1 MSKEPNQENQPEEED
16 LVTDEIR
23 KLNKSWYTNPYL
35 VVASLIL
42 GPATFVGAFF
52 IDYYT
57 VWHSAI
63 QTIVFLISAGF
74 LVIILSYGF
83 NLLWL
88 YSLKKKTNGDYFI
101 LTAIQLGVIIPLIIN
116 TVQIIPYISSEK
128 VYGSSIFLILTIVYF
143 IVAGILGTTT
153 YFTVRKIKQPINT
166 NEYIVYG
173 VAVILGVIFALATY
187 YGVFFFDKF
196 SINHVFG

>member
-1 MSKEPNQENQPEEED
+1 MSKEPSIEIQPEEED
-16 LVTDEIR
+16 VVSEEIR

-35 VVASLIL
+35 IVASLIL

-57 VWHSAI
+57 VWHSVI
-63 QTIVFLISAGF
+63 QAIVFLISAGF
-74 LVIILSYGF
+74 FVILLSYGF

-88 YSLKKKTNGDYFI
+88 YSLKKKKNGDYII
-101 LTAIQLGVIIPLIIN
+101 LTAIQLGVIIPLIVN
-116 TVQIIPYISSEK
+116 AVKIIPYISLEK
-128 VYGSSIFLILTIVYF
+128 THGFSIFLALTIVYF

-153 YFTVRKIKQPINT
+153 YLTVRKIEQPIDT
-166 NEYIVYG
+166 NDYIVYL
-173 VAVILGVIFALATY
+173 VAVILGIIFALATY

>member
-1 MSKEPNQENQPEEED
+1 MSKESSQDNQLEEED
-16 LVTDEIR
+16 VVSNEIR

-52 IDYYT
+52 IDFYT

-63 QTIVFLISAGF
+63 QTVVFLISAGF
-74 LVIILSYGF
+74 FVILLSYGF

-88 YSLKKKTNGDYFI
+88 YSLKKKTNGDYFV

-116 TVQIIPYISSEK
+116 SVKISLEK
-128 VYGSSIFLILTIVYF
+128 AQGSSIFLALTIVYF
-143 IVAGILGTTT
+143 IIAGILGTTT
-153 YFTVRKIKQPINT
+153 YFTVRKIKQPIDIND
-166 NEYIVYG
+166 YIVYG
-173 VAVILGVIFALATY
+173 VALILGVIFALATY

>member
-1 MSKEPNQENQPEEED
+1 MSKELSQGNQPEEED
-16 LVTDEIR
+16 VVSDEIR
-23 KLNKSWYTNPYL
+23 KLNKAWYTNPYL

-52 IDYYT
+52 IDFFL

-63 QTIVFLISAGF
+63 QTVVFLISAGF
-74 LVIILSYGF
+74 FVILLSYGF

-101 LTAIQLGVIIPLIIN
+101 LAAIQLGVIIPLIIN
-116 TVQIIPYISSEK
+116 TVKIIPYISLEK
-128 VYGSSIFLILTIVYF
+128 THGSSIFLILTIVYF

-153 YFTVRKIKQPINT
+153 YFTVRKIKQPIDT
-166 NEYIVYG
+166 NDYIVYV

-187 YGVFFFDKF
+187 FGVFFFDKF

>member
-1 MSKEPNQENQPEEED
+1 MSKEPSQENQTEEEA
-16 LVTDEIR
+16 VISDEIR

-57 VWHSAI
+57 VWHYAI
-63 QTIVFLISAGF
+63 QSVVFLISAGF
-74 LVIILSYGF
+74 FVILFSYGF

-101 LTAIQLGVIIPLIIN
+101 LTAIQLGVVIPLIIN
-116 TVQIIPYISSEK
+116 AVKIISYISLEK
-128 VYGSSIFLILTIVYF
+128 IHGSSIFLTLTIVYF
-143 IVAGILGTTT
+143 LIAGILGTTT
-153 YFTVRKIKQPINT
+153 YFTVRKIKQPIDT
-166 NEYIVYG
+166 NDYMIYV
-173 VAVILGVIFALATY
+173 VAVILGFIFALATY

>member
-1 MSKEPNQENQPEEED
+1 MSKEPSQDNQLEEKD
-16 LVTDEIR
+16 VVSDEIR

-63 QTIVFLISAGF
+63 QTVVFLISAGF
-74 LVIILSYGF
+74 FVILLSYGF

-88 YSLKKKTNGDYFI
+88 YSLKKKTNGDYII

-116 TVQIIPYISSEK
+116 TVKIIPYISQERAH
-128 VYGSSIFLILTIVYF
+128 GSSIFLALTIVYF
-143 IVAGILGTTT
+143 ILAGFFGTTT
-153 YFTVRKIKQPINT
+153 YFTIKKIKQPIDT
-166 NEYIVYG
+166 NNYKVYV